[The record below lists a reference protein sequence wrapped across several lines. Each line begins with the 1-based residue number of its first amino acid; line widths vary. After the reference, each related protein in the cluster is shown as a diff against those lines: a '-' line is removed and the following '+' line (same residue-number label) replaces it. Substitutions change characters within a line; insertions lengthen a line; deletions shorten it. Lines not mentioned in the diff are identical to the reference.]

1 MQNDSFLSK
10 WTRVETRTT
19 LVHQQLYSQVCYQNK
34 PFFIFG
40 CLWQKLVVCGI
51 ILIRVWYYMKCK
63 FIAVLILCILL
74 MGTSGC
80 VTFNRKFEVA
90 DTIEEVSCIEIY
102 FIEFSYD
109 NVENIPDS
117 IHPIKKIDND
127 LYAGLINDL
136 ESLDYKDT
144 IIMIAPSDPNFYLYG
159 FIIKITYDSGV
170 YQLVSNSGT
179 VYTYNNE
186 GFVECFHGTV
196 EDEVW
201 NEIIIKYLGSE
212 VFEQYKLPF

>member
-1 MQNDSFLSK
+1 M
-10 WTRVETRTT
+10 
-19 LVHQQLYSQVCYQNK
+19 
-34 PFFIFG
+34 
-40 CLWQKLVVCGI
+40 
-51 ILIRVWYYMKCK
+51 
-63 FIAVLILCILL
+63 CI
-74 MGTSGC
+74 SGC
-80 VTFNRKFEVA
+80 VTFNKKFYA
-90 DTIEEVSCIEIY
+90 YDTLDEISSIEFY

-109 NVENIPDS
+109 TYVEDIPDS
-117 IHPIKKIDND
+117 IQPIMKVDD
-127 LYAGLINDL
+127 ELYGGIINDL